1 MFNDSS
7 ISMKFRSIT
16 DSGTII
22 IINFMYKYHM
32 ISNLYVYIYIPSKVI
47 LAVLLSSPVLS
58 ALSTP
63 VTLNE

>member
-7 ISMKFRSIT
+7 VSMKFRSVT
-16 DSGTII
+16 DSRAMTNPG
-22 IINFMYKYHM
+22 YKYHM
-32 ISNLYVYIYIPSKVI
+32 ISILLLHIYIPSKVT
-47 LAVLLSSPVLS
+47 LDVWLSSPVLS

>member
-7 ISMKFRSIT
+7 VSMKFRLIT
-16 DSGTII
+16 DSGAM
-22 IINFMYKYHM
+22 INPGYKYHM
-32 ISNLYVYIYIPSKVI
+32 ISILLLHIYIPFKVI
-47 LAVLLSSPVLS
+47 LAVSLSPPVLS